1 MAKNRKNSAGGGV
14 RLGPVVKAF
23 FICMVLCSLG
33 VTYVWQKRQIYS
45 LGVKTEQLE
54 KKLTTLK
61 RENEMRRQQMAMLQQ
76 MMQMM
81 GMGGGPGGSSP
92 GGNPVGGGTDKA
104 SPLANGRGD
113 GSAGTERRIDQA
125 SGRDTASLPVEF
137 REALEGYYNTADKN
151 P

>member
-54 KKLTTLK
+54 KKLATLK
-61 RENEMRRQQMAMLQQ
+61 RENEMRRQQMAMLH
-76 MMQMM
+76 
-81 GMGGGPGGSSP
+81 
-92 GGNPVGGGTDKA
+92 
-104 SPLANGRGD
+104 
-113 GSAGTERRIDQA
+113 
-125 SGRDTASLPVEF
+125 SLPYLDARVKELKLGLGVPTPDQILTLVEGSIT
-137 REALEGYYNTADKN
+137 RIAPRNAPRNVPLPSVSAMTLPPDKTYLAYATK
-151 P
+151 PLPPPTRKR